1 MVKSDNQSSTYTN
14 AEMTLA
20 SWMTLVCL
28 VHALD
33 VQTQER
39 FRVEIAKSLEQFLDP
54 LQLGDSSE
62 TRAYADLSKVRQLLR
77 MHIDRP

>member
-1 MVKSDNQSSTYTN
+1 MTESDNQIYTN
-14 AEMTLA
+14 EEMTLA

-39 FRVEIAKSLEQFLDP
+39 FQVEIAKSLEQFLDP

-62 TRAYADLSKVRQLLR
+62 TGAYADLSKVRQLLR
-77 MHIDRP
+77 MHIVKT